1 MNKNLSIIVASSLD
15 YGIGYDNKLCWN
27 IPDELKF
34 FRNTT
39 LNRLHNNTMNC
50 IIMGKNTWYS
60 LPKAPLKDRINVI
73 ISFND
78 YEKIKK
84 EIDGMEHVYIFKTI
98 EDALNYIDNDDIIE
112 NCFIIGGAQIYN
124 TFLEKYIKHIKNI
137 YWSIIY
143 DKKYVC
149 DKFIA
154 SNIIYNNFSFDK
166 KDIIINDKYVSMY
179 GINKNN
185 LNMIE
190 DEPYD

>member
-1 MNKNLSIIVASSLD
+1 MNKNLSIIVASTLE
-15 YGIGYDNKLCWN
+15 YGIGYENKLCWN
-27 IPDELKF
+27 IPEELKH

-39 LNRLHNNTMNC
+39 LSCYRNNTMNC

-60 LPKAPLKDRINVI
+60 LPKAPLKDRVNVI
-73 ISFND
+73 ISLND

-84 EIDGMEHVYIFKTI
+84 EIDGIENVYVFKTI

-112 NCFIIGGAQIYN
+112 NCFIIGGSQIYN
-124 TFLEKYIKHIKNI
+124 TFLEKYIKHIKYI

-166 KDIIINDKYVSMY
+166 EDIIINDKYVSMY
-179 GINKNN
+179 GRNKNK
-185 LNMIE
+185 LNMVV
-190 DEPYD
+190 DEPPD